1 MIIDT
6 LDNAAKYHSLHPLF
20 QQAFKYITTQNLKSL
35 EVGNFDISDGLKGVI
50 AENKGMSPE
59 ESAAKFECHNQNI
72 DIQLC
77 ITGPEVFGW
86 RPRSECHS
94 PRGEYNTE
102 KDVLFYDDAPDM
114 HFTLHDSQFAI
125 FFPEDVHA
133 PMIAEGVVKK
143 MIVKV
148 RK

>member
-6 LDNAAKYHSLHPLF
+6 LENAAKYYSVHPLF
-20 QQAFKYITTQNLKSL
+20 QQAFEFISTQDLKSL
-35 EVGNFDISDGLKGVI
+35 EAGKFDISDGLKGVI
-50 AENKGMSPE
+50 AEKQGMTPE

-77 ITGPEVFGW
+77 ITGPEVIGW
-86 RPRSECHS
+86 RPRSKCVS
-94 PRGEYNTE
+94 PKGEYNTE
-102 KDVLFYDDAPDM
+102 KDVLFFDDAPDM
-114 HFTLHDSQFAI
+114 HFTLNDNQFAI

-143 MIVKV
+143 LIIKVK
-148 RK
+148 K

>member
-1 MIIDT
+1 MIIDS
-6 LDNAAKYHSLHPLF
+6 LDNAARYYGVHPLF
-20 QQAFKYITTQNLKSL
+20 EKAFEYINKQDLKSL
-35 EVGNFDISDGLKGVI
+35 EVSKFDISEGLKGAI
-50 AENKGMSPE
+50 AEKEGMTAQ

-77 ITGPEVFGW
+77 ITGPEVIGW
-86 RPRSECHS
+86 RPRSRCLS
-94 PRGEYNTE
+94 PKGEYNAE

-114 HFTLHDSQFAI
+114 HFTLNDNQFAI

-133 PMIAEGVVKK
+133 PMISDRVIKK

-148 RK
+148 RL

>member
-6 LDNAAKYHSLHPLF
+6 LDNAAKYFSVHPLF
-20 QQAFKYITTQNLKSL
+20 QKAFAYISTQDLKSL
-35 EVGNFDISDGLKGVI
+35 EAGKFDISEGLKGVI
-50 AENKGMSPE
+50 AEKEGMTAE

-77 ITGPEVFGW
+77 ITGPEVIGW
-86 RPRSECHS
+86 RPRSKCVS
-94 PRGEYNTE
+94 PKGDYNTE
-102 KDVLFYDDAPDM
+102 KDVLFFDDAPDM
-114 HFTLHDSQFAI
+114 HFTLNDNQFAI

-143 MIVKV
+143 LIIKVK
-148 RK
+148 K

>member
-6 LDNAAKYHSLHPLF
+6 LDNAAKYFSVHPLF
-20 QQAFKYITTQNLKSL
+20 QKAFEYISTQDLKSL
-35 EVGNFDISDGLKGVI
+35 EAGKFDISEGLKGVI
-50 AENKGMSPE
+50 AEKEGMTAE

-77 ITGPEVFGW
+77 ITGPEVIGW
-86 RPRSECHS
+86 RPRSKCVS
-94 PRGEYNTE
+94 PKGDYNTE
-102 KDVLFYDDAPDM
+102 KDVLFFDDAPDM
-114 HFTLHDSQFAI
+114 HFTLNDNQFAI

-143 MIVKV
+143 LIIKVK
-148 RK
+148 K

>member
-1 MIIDT
+1 MIIDS
-6 LDNAAKYHSLHPLF
+6 LDNAARYYSVHPLF
-20 QQAFKYITTQNLKSL
+20 EKAFEYINKQDLKSL
-35 EVGNFDISDGLKGVI
+35 EVSKFDISEGLKGAI
-50 AENKGMSPE
+50 AEKEGMTAQ

-77 ITGPEVFGW
+77 ITGPEVIGW
-86 RPRSECHS
+86 RPRSRCLS
-94 PRGEYNTE
+94 PKGEYNAE

-114 HFTLHDSQFAI
+114 HFTLNDNQFAI

-133 PMIAEGVVKK
+133 PMISDRVIKK

-148 RK
+148 RL

>member
-6 LDNAAKYHSLHPLF
+6 LDNAAKYYSVHPLF
-20 QQAFKYITTQNLKSL
+20 QKAFEYISTQDLKTL
-35 EVGNFDISDGLKGVI
+35 EVGKFDISEGLKGVI
-50 AENKGMSPE
+50 AEKQGMTPE

-86 RPRSECHS
+86 CPRSKCIS
-94 PRGEYNTE
+94 PKGEYNTE
-102 KDVLFYDDAPDM
+102 KDVLFFNDVPDM
-114 HFTLHDSQFAI
+114 HFTLNDNQFAI

-148 RK
+148 KK

>member
-6 LDNAAKYHSLHPLF
+6 LDNAAKYYGVHPLF
-20 QQAFKYITTQNLKSL
+20 QKAFEYINTQELKSL
-35 EVGNFDISDGLKGVI
+35 EVGKFEISEGLKGAV
-50 AENKGMSPE
+50 AEKEGMTAE
-59 ESAAKFECHNQNI
+59 ESASKFECHNNNI

-86 RPRSECHS
+86 RPRSSCLS
-94 PRGEYNTE
+94 PKAEYNSE

-114 HFTLHDSQFAI
+114 HFTLQDNQFAI

-133 PMIAEGVVKK
+133 PMIADGVIKK
-143 MIVKV
+143 MIIKVKA
-148 RK
+148 